1 VSCPISEASLK
12 ELRASLPNCQVIRWL
27 AWVGTGERDP
37 PLKPNGKKTCTA
49 SVAMT
54 GYGQESDRQRSLE
67 AGFDH
72 HLVKPGDFGKVL
84 TVMQVQC
91 EHDAECPYLNWIV
104 EFPTSAET
112 FGERLNRLRNAAGF
126 SQNTLAIAAGVPA
139 GTLRNLEYDRR
150 GPLLETAKLLARALG
165 VTLDE
170 LAGVDGTKESKRRK
184 GK

>member
-1 VSCPISEASLK
+1 
-12 ELRASLPNCQVIRWL
+12 
-27 AWVGTGERDP
+27 
-37 PLKPNGKKTCTA
+37 
-49 SVAMT
+49 M
-54 GYGQESDRQRSLE
+54 
-67 AGFDH
+67 
-72 HLVKPGDFGKVL
+72 
-84 TVMQVQC
+84 
-91 EHDAECPYLNWIV
+91 V